1 MFEDDDEIEE
11 YGDIDEEDAYIPG
24 VSDANADSG
33 EAVDSKKD
41 STNNKFDSLDLDAV
55 DEPQELLSVTKDN
68 VQDAAAPSVLP
79 TAESTFQPTDA
90 GVTIESENK
99 APQMDSL
106 KAQYSSNSASEITPT
121 ATFSTSSVAPT
132 ATRVPSP
139 IPSFTPSVIPSTAS
153 STESKS
159 NLNRLSKNRKLTAE
173 YLGIAEEDIAEIE
186 EVYDIAADPV
196 SGNFYTDNIEDAI
209 AALGLTAGESEIKE
223 IIATADPKDSGI
235 VDHYLFVEIMALKYQ
250 ERRKESAATSR
261 HNAETGTKVSG
272 NYRNREEMEHAFG
285 LFIEGRQTNQF
296 IAMQDLR
303 NAAILAK
310 DNVTDEDLQEML
322 RVASGNEYGTVS
334 FENFAVV
341 MQQSGAIS

>member
-1 MFEDDDEIEE
+1 TRRSTRKVPRRSYTTSPAEDSEANDALTKSSPEKSNIDQDDDIEDYEIMFEDDDEIEE

-41 STNNKFDSLDLDAV
+41 STNN
-55 DEPQELLSVTKDN
+55 N
-68 VQDAAAPSVLP
+68 
-79 TAESTFQPTDA
+79 
-90 GVTIESENK
+90 
-99 APQMDSL
+99 
-106 KAQYSSNSASEITPT
+106 
-121 ATFSTSSVAPT
+121 
-132 ATRVPSP
+132 
-139 IPSFTPSVIPSTAS
+139 
-153 STESKS
+153 
-159 NLNRLSKNRKLTAE
+159 KNRKLTAE